1 MNEDKHSADADR
13 LSINQ
18 YTTREKWGLREAVEG
33 YSRHGVRG
41 ISVTRDT
48 LVELGVADTKSL
60 LSDHDMFVSGYCIG
74 GLLTEPDD
82 KQFRARIDDNKRII
96 DEAAEID
103 AACIVFVAGG
113 LPEGSKDIEFA
124 RNRCIEGLEAL
135 LPHAREAGVTIG
147 LEPLHPMTCSLRSCL
162 ATLSQAL
169 DWCDQLGS
177 GPELGVVLDVYHV
190 WWDPNLSSEI
200 ERAAG
205 RISAFHVSDWL
216 TDTRDIRVDRG
227 MMGDGVI
234 DIPQIRAAVEAT
246 GYHGAIEVE
255 IFSERNWW
263 KREPNEVVE
272 IVKERYARVV

>member
-1 MNEDKHSADADR
+1 MKEEKSVADASR

-41 ISVTRDT
+41 ISVTRET
-48 LVELGVADTKSL
+48 LVDLGVAETKSL
-60 LSDHDMFVSGYCIG
+60 LDGHGMFVSGYCIG
-74 GLLTEPDD
+74 GLLTDQDD
-82 KQFRARIDDNKRII
+82 VRFQDKIDENKRII
-96 DEAAEID
+96 DEAAAID

-113 LPEGSKDIEFA
+113 LPEGSKDIDAA
-124 RNRCIEGLEAL
+124 RDRCLEGLDAL
-135 LPHAREAGVTIG
+135 VPHARGTGVTIG

-162 ATLSQAL
+162 TTLSQAI
-169 DWCDQLGS
+169 DWCDQLGT

-190 WWDPNLSSEI
+190 WWDPSLASGI

-205 RISAFHVSDWL
+205 RIAALHVSDWL
-216 TDTRDIRVDRG
+216 TDTCDLRVDRG

-234 DIPQIRAAVEAT
+234 DIPKIRAAVESV
-246 GYHGAIEVE
+246 GYNGAIEVE

-263 KREPNEVVE
+263 QREPNEVVE
-272 IVKERYARVV
+272 IVKERYSQYV